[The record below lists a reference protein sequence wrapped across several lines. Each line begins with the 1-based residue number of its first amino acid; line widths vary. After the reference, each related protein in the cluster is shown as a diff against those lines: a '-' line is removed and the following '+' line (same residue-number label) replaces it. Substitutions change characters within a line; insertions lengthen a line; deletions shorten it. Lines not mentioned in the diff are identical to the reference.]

1 MQTSDCAG
9 TPPKRPVTRATSA
22 AVSFV
27 TRLARPSTTTGRVSL
42 SPSMWGQEGLQSL
55 RSTITQTCSMGAEG

>member
-9 TPPKRPVTRATSA
+9 TPPKRPVTRASPA
-22 AVSFV
+22 AMSFV